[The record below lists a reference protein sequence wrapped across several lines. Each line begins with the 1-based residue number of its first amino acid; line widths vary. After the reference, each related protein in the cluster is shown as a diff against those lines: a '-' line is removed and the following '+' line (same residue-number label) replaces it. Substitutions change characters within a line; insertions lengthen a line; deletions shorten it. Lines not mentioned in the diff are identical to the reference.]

1 MDTLEK
7 LLTNELKVYIDVNED
22 RLADGTIL
30 PRAITWEDGITYAI
44 DQIMDRR
51 KAASLKCGGAG
62 VRYKVR
68 IGNTMTYM
76 WLEEDKWFVMRRKA
90 GRVE

>member
-7 LLTNELKVYIDVNED
+7 LLENELKVYVDVLED
-22 RLADGTIL
+22 RLKDGTIL
-30 PRAITWEDGITYAI
+30 PRAITWEDGATYTI

-62 VRYKVR
+62 LRYQVR
-68 IGNTMTYM
+68 IGETITYM
-76 WLEEDKWFVMRRKA
+76 WLEEDRWFVKRRTA
-90 GRVE
+90 A